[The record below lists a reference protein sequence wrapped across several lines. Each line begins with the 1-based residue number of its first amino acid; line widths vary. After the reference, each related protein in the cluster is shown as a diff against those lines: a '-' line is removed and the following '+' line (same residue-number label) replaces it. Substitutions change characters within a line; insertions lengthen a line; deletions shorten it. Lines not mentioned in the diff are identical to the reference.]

1 MINHFGS
8 MLLLV
13 WTQNDRIS
21 KDEVGIMIVIIK
33 IVSLTIESPNKE
45 TLVLY
50 VPLFMSASIKQ
61 TEYKLN
67 HFEYHISLDTKTS
80 ITCFS

>member
-21 KDEVGIMIVIIK
+21 NDEMIVIIK